1 MAGFAKC
8 WKDLKAKGYM
18 HAGDYG
24 EVLTDKDKGSI
35 ENRISFHA
43 SQGNDH
49 VTSAKLAIQ
58 EHLEEADNQI
68 KEIYRQAGV
77 KPAPVSQPAET
88 PTAPPSE
95 PTGTGISNQRLTEAY
110 GDSAPVATTGKGA
123 GAWKDEGVSRLG
135 DFQKNGDVAN
145 DPYSVL
151 TNLRKGQTTV
161 SLPSDVSLLRAE
173 HQRLLEDA
181 RNAEGTPEYEAKS
194 QAALDMATAIK
205 EVAHGPASDVFR
217 ALQEYDKPRYDNV
230 TDFDQALRE
239 REGRESTPEE
249 KSSFKKMSEDV
260 ASTRNGAEKEING
273 AQKRLSK
280 FPKMSFDDA
289 AKNIRDQIT
298 ELTKD
303 CVL

>member
-1 MAGFAKC
+1 MANFINC
-8 WKDLKAKGYM
+8 WNQLKAKGYK
-18 HAGDYG
+18 HANGE
-24 EVLTDKDKGSI
+24 EVLDKNDRASI
-35 ENRISFHA
+35 ESLIK
-43 SQGNDH
+43 DH
-49 VTSAKLAIQ
+49 TALGIPHEEAARAAIQ
-58 EHLEEADNQI
+58 THLDEAHAQLQSVYDQ
-68 KEIYRQAGV
+68 V

-88 PTAPPSE
+88 PTAPPTK

-289 AKNIRDQIT
+289 ARNIRDQIT